1 MTERQEELEGL
12 TDAMHRQRLKML
24 GWIGLILFGVAI
36 VWWIWAAVFQTQKL
50 PFACDAAVIK
60 VQEIC
65 GISRKEAIARIKAGR
80 HLVEND
86 KNWRETCR
94 VLASPDHQYW
104 RPKAI
109 LLFAKEY
116 AKQAGTKTEVH
127 GTKGKA
133 LELKLPH
140 RIKAHGLLSQE
151 SVIFVD
157 QLLVSPFIKKT
168 YCP

>member
-1 MTERQEELEGL
+1 MSEHGEEFNGLDGARRRQK
-12 TDAMHRQRLKML
+12 LKML
-24 GWIGLILFGVAI
+24 GWIGLIAFGGAI
-36 VWWIWAAVFQTQKL
+36 VWWIWVAVFRTEKL
-50 PFACDAAVIK
+50 PFACDAAVVK
-60 VQEIC
+60 VQEVC
-65 GISRKEAIARIKAGR
+65 GISRKKAISRIKAGK
-80 HLVEND
+80 HLVDDD

-104 RPKAI
+104 RRRAI

-127 GTKGKA
+127 GTKGKDV
-133 LELKLPH
+133 EMKLPH

-151 SVIFVD
+151 SVPFVD
-157 QLLVSPFIKKT
+157 QLLVRPFIKKT